1 MQENIFEKLNKNK
14 TVEMNPNGK
23 PHLVFASASNS
34 QIN

>member
-1 MQENIFEKLNKNK
+1 MQENIFEKINKNK

-23 PHLVFASASNS
+23 PHLVFASASNN